1 MGVPEPTRNIILY
14 LHPNLLM
21 ENWLM
26 DSTDHP
32 AWLYLCFEV
41 MLKMQNYPARSKRE
55 SHFGQHALS
64 KPHKKFHMLCCIW
77 HISGMKCWH
86 EMLSPFPEDHLLF
99 EKLYSINVFLG
110 YESPICFIQ
119 VHDITYIHGIR
130 HKLLTEIL
138 YDRVGSL
145 YSWQRPQQLWVIAFA
160 R

>member
-1 MGVPEPTRNIILY
+1 MGVPEPTQNIIFVY

-41 MLKMQNYPARSKRE
+41 MLKMQNYPGRSKRE
-55 SHFGQHALS
+55 SHFCQHALS
-64 KPHKKFHMLCCIW
+64 KPHKKFHMLCIW
-77 HISGMKCWH
+77 HISRMKCWAH
-86 EMLSPFPEDHLLF
+86 SHKTTLF
-99 EKLYSINVFLG
+99 EKLYSINSFLG
-110 YESPICFIQ
+110 YESLICFIQ
-119 VHDITYIHGIR
+119 VHDITCTHGIC
-130 HKLLTEIL
+130 HKLLTKIL